1 MNIVMVGE
9 YYNPN
14 LIGGAEI
21 QAMRRAEG
29 LVKMGLEVTVISFDG
44 NVNTKYETINGV
56 KVIRYLLPTHKAK
69 MLSLAVPIARA
80 LRKHEQGTDIYH
92 LYNTHPLPAA
102 GLYKIT
108 GGRKPVLANLENYS
122 GYCPLTTAMY
132 GKCDTLCRFSCLTRE
147 SHNTFER
154 IIAFVYAGVYP
165 LLRYL
170 AKKADRYIAVSDYVK
185 QEYIKQG
192 FDEDKI
198 SVIPNSLDI
207 NCFSNRSKIPH
218 AGTNILYVGR
228 MSEEKGVSVLIS
240 AFSNVSKT
248 HENIRLILVGD
259 GPALPEYRELVRKNE
274 IQEKVTFTGYQS
286 ESHISNFYSVADIF
300 VHPAVCNEPFGITLL
315 EAMASEVPI
324 LVSNVGSLAQI
335 VNNAGII
342 FNKGDISDLT
352 NKLTSLIEDEEKR
365 VALSKNCKSIVDL
378 YSDEKVLKTLIDT
391 YRQLNNNN
399 KLRG

>member
-1 MNIVMVGE
+1 MV
-9 YYNPN
+9 
-14 LIGGAEI
+14 
-21 QAMRRAEG
+21 Q
-29 LVKMGLEVTVISFDG
+29 
-44 NVNTKYETINGV
+44 
-56 KVIRYLLPTHKAK
+56 
-69 MLSLAVPIARA
+69 
-80 LRKHEQGTDIYH
+80 
-92 LYNTHPLPAA
+92 
-102 GLYKIT
+102 
-108 GGRKPVLANLENYS
+108 
-122 GYCPLTTAMY
+122 
-132 GKCDTLCRFSCLTRE
+132 
-147 SHNTFER
+147 
-154 IIAFVYAGVYP
+154 
-165 LLRYL
+165 
-170 AKKADRYIAVSDYVK
+170 
-185 QEYIKQG
+185 
-192 FDEDKI
+192 
-198 SVIPNSLDI
+198 NSLDI
-207 NCFSNRSKIPH
+207 NCYSNRSKIPH

-240 AFSNVSKT
+240 AFSNISKT

-335 VNNAGII
+335 VKNAGII